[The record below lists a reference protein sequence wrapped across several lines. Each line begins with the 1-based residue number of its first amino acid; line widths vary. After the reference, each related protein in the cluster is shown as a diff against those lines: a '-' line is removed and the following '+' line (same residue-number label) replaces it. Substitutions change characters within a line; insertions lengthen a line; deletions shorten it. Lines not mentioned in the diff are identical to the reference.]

1 VTLRRRIAVLAFM
14 LPTLGLLGQGIL
26 YVTTT
31 EFMPYHS
38 EALGVA
44 WTDVSP
50 SHRAFLLGVIKGM
63 GAGSVGVT
71 LALLIL
77 MGGPLRRGETWAH
90 WAIASIGAVFTLLT
104 GYAAYT
110 IDVGTPASTPWRQTF
125 GLTALYL
132 AGGLISARRA
142 PDSWRKTRPESI

>member
-1 VTLRRRIAVLAFM
+1 MTTSWRLIAVLVFAV
-14 LPTLGLLGQGIL
+14 PTLGLMGQGIL
-26 YVTTT
+26 YLTTT

-38 EALGVA
+38 AALGVVWA
-44 WTDVSP
+44 DVP
-50 SHRAFLLGVIKGM
+50 DTQRAFLLGVIKAM

-77 MGGPLRRGETWAH
+77 LGGPFRRGEAWAH
-90 WAIASIGAVFTLLT
+90 WAIMSIGAVFTLLT

-125 GLTALYL
+125 GLAALYL
-132 AGGLISARRA
+132 AGGSICAWSPRAGGSDARRG
-142 PDSWRKTRPESI
+142 